1 MGGRTQEVKMN
12 GHVLPSYDARV
23 IRFPSPDGAGRKVR
37 SDRHGA
43 TTPDK
48 NRPKPGWHVLYIA
61 VALTILFF
69 VVAEVES
76 PVGGWRILTECL
88 GTGLIIGVMALWVR
102 ANRAAL
108 ALADATQYGG
118 RSLESSV
125 AYSPRQSSVPR
136 LDACAIEFRQRSRA
150 QTRPAEEEDATCFA
164 K

>member
-1 MGGRTQEVKMN
+1 MN
-12 GHVLPSYDARV
+12 GRVLPSYDARA
-23 IRFPSPDGAGRKVR
+23 IRFPGPDGAGRKVR
-37 SDRHGA
+37 SDARGA

-48 NRPKPGWHVLYIA
+48 NRPKPAWHVLYIA
-61 VALTILFF
+61 VALTFLFF
-69 VVAEVES
+69 VVAEVEL

-88 GTGLIIGVMALWVR
+88 STGLIIGVMALWVR

-108 ALADATQYGG
+108 ARADATRYRG

-125 AYSPRQSSVPR
+125 AYSPQQSSVPR

-150 QTRPAEEEDATCFA
+150 QTRPAEEEDAKCFA

>member
-1 MGGRTQEVKMN
+1 MNSYVLSARHARAIRIPGPARGR
-12 GHVLPSYDARV
+12 SRD
-23 IRFPSPDGAGRKVR
+23 R
-37 SDRHGA
+37 SDGRDAVMRGRH
-43 TTPDK
+43 
-48 NRPKPGWHVLYIA
+48 RLKPAWHVLY
-61 VALTILFF
+61 V
-69 VVAEVES
+69 VVAVTMLLFVLADVES
-76 PVGGWRILTECL
+76 PTGGWRMLTECL
-88 GTGLIIGVMALWVR
+88 GTVLIIGVMALWVR

-150 QTRPAEEEDATCFA
+150 QTRPAEEEDAKCFA

>member
-23 IRFPSPDGAGRKVR
+23 IRFPSPDGARRKVR
-37 SDRHGA
+37 SDGRGA

-48 NRPKPGWHVLYIA
+48 NRRKPAWHVLYIA

-76 PVGGWRILTECL
+76 PVGGWRTLSECL
-88 GTGLIIGVMALWVR
+88 ATLLIVGVMALWVR

-108 ALADATQYGG
+108 AVADAIPCDGG
-118 RSLESSV
+118 AQENPV
-125 AYSPRQSSVPR
+125 AYSPRQLSVLR
-136 LDACAIEFRQRSRA
+136 LDSRAIEFSQGSRA
-150 QTRPAEEEDATCFA
+150 QTRPAEEEDAKCFA